1 MGLAITHLGSG
12 SKGNAALVSSGDLH
26 VLVDQGLSLR
36 QIEKRML
43 SVGVDPAHVSAVL
56 ITHEH
61 GDHAGHVE
69 RFHKRWGADIHAST
83 IVSKALELPKETH
96 EFELLERIDIG
107 SEISALPRPVP
118 HDSKQNV
125 AFLFSNCDGNRAAI
139 ATDLGHATDE
149 LIKHLRSCQ
158 HISIEANYEDRLLD
172 KGPYPV
178 HLKERIR
185 GRLGHLSNDQTARLL
200 SEAITPQTTS
210 IALLHL
216 SEKNNRPHSAETAVL
231 CEVEESFSGVLGVCS
246 QTGPD
251 FTIHVGEAAL
261 HRPGSGLVS

>member
-12 SKGNAALVSSGDLH
+12 SRGNAALVSSGDLH

-36 QIEKRML
+36 QIEKRLL
-43 SVGVDPAHVSAVL
+43 SIGIDPERISAVL
-56 ITHEH
+56 VTHEH

-83 IVSKALELPKETH
+83 PTSKALDLPKEAH
-96 EFELLERIDIG
+96 EFELLERIELG
-107 SEISALPRPVP
+107 SEISALPIPVP

-125 AFLFSNCDGNRAAI
+125 AFLFSNCDGNRATI
-139 ATDLGHATDE
+139 ATDLDHATDE
-149 LIKHLRSCQ
+149 LIQHLRSCQ
-158 HISIEANYEDRLLD
+158 HISIEANYEDRLLER
-172 KGPYPV
+172 GPYPMR
-178 HLKERIR
+178 LKERIR

-200 SEAITPQTTS
+200 AEAITPKTTS

-216 SEKNNRPHSAETAVL
+216 SEKNNRPHSAEAAVL
-231 CEVEESFSGVLGVCS
+231 CEVEDIFSGPLGVCS

-251 FTIHVGEAAL
+251 FTIHVGEEAL